1 MSKLPVIYYPTQY
14 FSPYRSEKLGEELV
28 EIITTDVERL
38 TSVMYSRG
46 LKFLIAITLILILS
60 SMKCVRYLIQEYS
73 KPVAPALEI
82 PRENINSLNRDYHY
96 LLESNKLTDNL
107 INNHEIKS
115 VRSEAL
121 NELREILYKNNF
133 ELKGYIIKVTNHKV
147 SDEDFL
153 LSAKTGTVIK
163 AFSTT
168 QITFG
173 YEVNRLL
180 SKILPDEVTLK
191 KRRKFN
197 DTYIVFA
204 KDDYGFLEEHL
215 KKLYWKPVKVLFDDI
230 SND

>member
-1 MSKLPVIYYPTQY
+1 
-14 FSPYRSEKLGEELV
+14 
-28 EIITTDVERL
+28 
-38 TSVMYSRG
+38 
-46 LKFLIAITLILILS
+46 
-60 SMKCVRYLIQEYS
+60 MKCVRYLIQEYS